1 MNLAV
6 FGDSWPVGVELNKG
20 ELPFG
25 DILHKRLGTK
35 NYYNESQE
43 GSTIDSLV
51 LQLDNFANKKVT
63 NCTCI
68 FFITNHAISESFFDE
83 AKQKFDQKKYDDS
96 KFLFQRNIVYNPK
109 NAESYLYLAKI
120 YKSEE
125 NEKEELKNL
134 NTTLLLDPKN
144 EEAMHLLINYE
155 LKKSNY
161 SKVKELKENFSM
173 ICQKL
178 CKEINTIEKSL
189 SDIEP
194 KNGS

>member
-1 MNLAV
+1 M
-6 FGDSWPVGVELNKG
+6 
-20 ELPFG
+20 
-25 DILHKRLGTK
+25 K
-35 NYYNESQE
+35 NIN
-43 GSTIDSLV
+43 
-51 LQLDNFANKKVT
+51 NKKFILMFSFIS
-63 NCTCI
+63 I
-68 FFITNHAISESFFDE
+68 FFINNHAISESFFEE

>member
-1 MNLAV
+1 MKL
-6 FGDSWPVGVELNKG
+6 K
-20 ELPFG
+20 
-25 DILHKRLGTK
+25 KMK
-35 NYYNESQE
+35 NIN
-43 GSTIDSLV
+43 
-51 LQLDNFANKKVT
+51 NKKIIFIFLFIS
-63 NCTCI
+63 I
-68 FFITNHAISESFFDE
+68 FFITNHAISENFFDE

-125 NEKEELKNL
+125 NEEEELKNL

>member
-1 MNLAV
+1 M
-6 FGDSWPVGVELNKG
+6 
-20 ELPFG
+20 
-25 DILHKRLGTK
+25 K
-35 NYYNESQE
+35 NIN
-43 GSTIDSLV
+43 
-51 LQLDNFANKKVT
+51 NKKFILMFSFIS
-63 NCTCI
+63 I
-68 FFITNHAISESFFDE
+68 FFINNHAISESFFDE

-144 EEAMHLLINYE
+144 EEAMYLLINYE

>member
-1 MNLAV
+1 M
-6 FGDSWPVGVELNKG
+6 
-20 ELPFG
+20 
-25 DILHKRLGTK
+25 K
-35 NYYNESQE
+35 NIN
-43 GSTIDSLV
+43 
-51 LQLDNFANKKVT
+51 NKKFILMFSFIS
-63 NCTCI
+63 I
-68 FFITNHAISESFFDE
+68 FFLNNHAISESFFDE
-83 AKQKFDQKKYDDS
+83 AKQKFDQKKYEDS

>member
-1 MNLAV
+1 M
-6 FGDSWPVGVELNKG
+6 
-20 ELPFG
+20 
-25 DILHKRLGTK
+25 RLKKMK
-35 NYYNESQE
+35 NIN
-43 GSTIDSLV
+43 
-51 LQLDNFANKKVT
+51 NKKFILMFSFIS
-63 NCTCI
+63 I
-68 FFITNHAISESFFDE
+68 FFLNNHAISESFFDE

>member
-1 MNLAV
+1 M
-6 FGDSWPVGVELNKG
+6 
-20 ELPFG
+20 
-25 DILHKRLGTK
+25 K
-35 NYYNESQE
+35 NIN
-43 GSTIDSLV
+43 
-51 LQLDNFANKKVT
+51 NKKFILMFSFIS
-63 NCTCI
+63 I
-68 FFITNHAISESFFDE
+68 FFINNYAISESFFDE

>member
-1 MNLAV
+1 M
-6 FGDSWPVGVELNKG
+6 
-20 ELPFG
+20 
-25 DILHKRLGTK
+25 K
-35 NYYNESQE
+35 N
-43 GSTIDSLV
+43 I
-51 LQLDNFANKKVT
+51 NKKKFILIFSFIG
-63 NCTCI
+63 I
-68 FFITNHAISESFFDE
+68 FFINNHAISESFFDE

-134 NTTLLLDPKN
+134 STTLLLDPKN

>member
-1 MNLAV
+1 M
-6 FGDSWPVGVELNKG
+6 
-20 ELPFG
+20 
-25 DILHKRLGTK
+25 K
-35 NYYNESQE
+35 NIN
-43 GSTIDSLV
+43 
-51 LQLDNFANKKVT
+51 NKKFILMFSFFS
-63 NCTCI
+63 I
-68 FFITNHAISESFFDE
+68 FFINNHAISESFFDE

-134 NTTLLLDPKN
+134 NTALLLDPKN

-161 SKVKELKENFSM
+161 SKVKELKENFSS
-173 ICQKL
+173 ICKNL
-178 CKEINTIEKSL
+178 CKKIENIEKSL
-189 SDIEP
+189 ADIEP

>member
-1 MNLAV
+1 MKSINGKIIIFIFSFVYTFLIT
-6 FGDSWPVGVELNKG
+6 S
-20 ELPFG
+20 
-25 DILHKRLGTK
+25 H
-35 NYYNESQE
+35 SQSE
-43 GSTIDSLV
+43 
-51 LQLDNFANKKVT
+51 NFFV
-63 NCTCI
+63 
-68 FFITNHAISESFFDE
+68 E

-120 YKSEE
+120 YKSED

>member
-1 MNLAV
+1 M
-6 FGDSWPVGVELNKG
+6 
-20 ELPFG
+20 
-25 DILHKRLGTK
+25 K
-35 NYYNESQE
+35 NIN
-43 GSTIDSLV
+43 
-51 LQLDNFANKKVT
+51 NKKFIFIFLFVS
-63 NCTCI
+63 I
-68 FFITNHAISESFFDE
+68 FFITNHAISENFFDE

>member
-1 MNLAV
+1 M
-6 FGDSWPVGVELNKG
+6 
-20 ELPFG
+20 
-25 DILHKRLGTK
+25 K
-35 NYYNESQE
+35 NIN
-43 GSTIDSLV
+43 
-51 LQLDNFANKKVT
+51 NKKFILMFSFIS
-63 NCTCI
+63 I
-68 FFITNHAISESFFDE
+68 FFINNHAISESFFDE

-120 YKSEE
+120 FKSEE

>member
-1 MNLAV
+1 M
-6 FGDSWPVGVELNKG
+6 
-20 ELPFG
+20 
-25 DILHKRLGTK
+25 K
-35 NYYNESQE
+35 NIN
-43 GSTIDSLV
+43 
-51 LQLDNFANKKVT
+51 NKKFILMFSFIS
-63 NCTCI
+63 N
-68 FFITNHAISESFFDE
+68 FFLNNHAISESFFDE